1 MATPSEKYAVDYTD
15 GNGLKWSKVLSQ
27 LYPTLGNI
35 DMSAAISSFNDPL
48 VKNVYRKSRIYNP
61 IYDNS
66 ITYASVG
73 HDSLV
78 LKYFSRNA
86 YPSESMISGTVIID
100 HASPDGSSYA
110 TGVNEDASVPY
121 NGGMGSSRVLVDTEY
136 NKMLFKVVLREMT
149 LNTSNVPIANINYID
164 PTYTDVEL
172 KDIDDNKWYGLFYHA
187 GAKVW
192 NGSAWVDSSIAP
204 VMICNGSSTQSFQ
217 GGGSSFNNL
226 FNNYNGTMGSGQ
238 NIEFTN
244 TASNYYWTA
253 HNFVNK
259 MNIENYSLGW
269 SDTYDYKPSYAD
281 NFDAMKVFM
290 LNYLIDNN
298 YSPWQTVWF
307 QLCREVHKI
316 SDDVSIL
323 LTVMCSA
330 QLDNNNALYINWDN
344 IYTFPIIKGSSV
356 SKFLAGYGLY
366 YLTDSSADLTG
377 ITPSNLGDCSDI
389 WLGEMSADG
398 TTTGKW
404 IKGSDIDSYTG
415 YNKDGNINN
424 PDFDPSGGGGGGGDD
439 DDIDPNSFGGGSKL
453 GGVDN
458 VWLLTAQQLADL
470 HTAMNNNN
478 DPNFEPLN
486 SIISVL
492 GLAISP
498 LYIFG
503 DDISTVTNITIK
515 KADGTSWSSG
525 VNGHICTSQVSS
537 FGLTGNI
544 SIKRKYKNF
553 LDYPPYASHEMFI
566 PLCGWVPLPSCCV
579 GRTLSVYYV
588 PDIQT
593 GGVRGLVICNGSIVA
608 EKYGILGANIPF
620 TSNGHGLMLGG
631 IISGGVQTLADFA
644 TAMGGLA
651 TGNAMA
657 TVFGGAS
664 FFSDGFNMALAANQ
678 NRTSVIGQNQDR
690 TGFSDGTYIRIK
702 SVYQDVKID
711 PLFGHT
717 VGYMCHES
725 GTLNNFHGFTVCE
738 NPHVHIS
745 ATSAERE
752 EIKQLL
758 EQGVILPNAK

>member
-1 MATPSEKYAVDYTD
+1 MQPSEKYAVDYTD
-15 GNGLKWSKVLSQ
+15 GNGLKWSKQLSQ
-27 LYPTLGNI
+27 IYTTLGNI

-48 VKNVYRKSRIYNP
+48 VKNIYRKSRTYNP

-78 LKYFSRNA
+78 LKYFSRND
-86 YPSESMISGTVIID
+86 YPSESMTSGTVIID

-110 TGVNEDASVPY
+110 IGVNEDATAPY
-121 NGGMGSSRVLVDTEY
+121 NGGMGTSRVLVDAEY

-244 TASNYYWTA
+244 AASNYYWTA
-253 HNFVNK
+253 HNFVNR

-323 LTVMCSA
+323 LTVICSA
-330 QLDNNNALYINWDN
+330 QLNNNNALYINWDN

-377 ITPSNLGDCSDI
+377 ITPDTLHNSSSI
-389 WLGEMSADG
+389 WVGEMSSDG
-398 TTTGKW
+398 TTTGNW
-404 IKGSDIDSYTG
+404 IKGADIENYTG
-415 YNKDGNINN
+415 
-424 PDFDPSGGGGGGGDD
+424 
-439 DDIDPNSFGGGSKL
+439 
-453 GGVDN
+453 
-458 VWLLTAQQLADL
+458 
-470 HTAMNNNN
+470 
-478 DPNFEPLN
+478 
-486 SIISVL
+486 
-492 GLAISP
+492 
-498 LYIFG
+498 
-503 DDISTVTNITIK
+503 
-515 KADGTSWSSG
+515 
-525 VNGHICTSQVSS
+525 
-537 FGLTGNI
+537 
-544 SIKRKYKNF
+544 
-553 LDYPPYASHEMFI
+553 
-566 PLCGWVPLPSCCV
+566 
-579 GRTLSVYYV
+579 
-588 PDIQT
+588 
-593 GGVRGLVICNGSIVA
+593 
-608 EKYGILGANIPF
+608 
-620 TSNGHGLMLGG
+620 
-631 IISGGVQTLADFA
+631 
-644 TAMGGLA
+644 
-651 TGNAMA
+651 
-657 TVFGGAS
+657 
-664 FFSDGFNMALAANQ
+664 
-678 NRTSVIGQNQDR
+678 
-690 TGFSDGTYIRIK
+690 
-702 SVYQDVKID
+702 
-711 PLFGHT
+711 
-717 VGYMCHES
+717 
-725 GTLNNFHGFTVCE
+725 
-738 NPHVHIS
+738 
-745 ATSAERE
+745 
-752 EIKQLL
+752 
-758 EQGVILPNAK
+758 